1 MWQPSPIFSIKYKT
15 LIYNIYFRRL
25 PGSHEALPE
34 KRGGEKGQTCKQSVT
49 PRVAACR
56 KEKRKTGNGER
67 NKDRKTESGKQR
79 ERKTKIEK
87 QEAKHEKE
95 TDIDIILVTNY
106 HRVHE
111 RHRPIGSRYIS
122 VRALLPG

>member
-1 MWQPSPIFSIKYKT
+1 MSSVSILTVSYLCSAEREKN
-15 LIYNIYFRRL
+15 L
-25 PGSHEALPE
+25 EAI
-34 KRGGEKGQTCKQSVT
+34 KGWKDERSGQLK
-49 PRVAACR
+49 A
-56 KEKRKTGNGER
+56 KEKPNRE
-67 NKDRKTESGKQR
+67 R

-87 QEAKHEKE
+87 QEARHEKE

-106 HRVHE
+106 HHVHE

>member
-1 MWQPSPIFSIKYKT
+1 M
-15 LIYNIYFRRL
+15 
-25 PGSHEALPE
+25 
-34 KRGGEKGQTCKQSVT
+34 QT
-49 PRVAACR
+49 
-56 KEKRKTGNGER
+56 ER
-67 NKDRKTESGKQR
+67 NAASGSLPKVEAENGAWGATLGSKNGTRETR

>member
-1 MWQPSPIFSIKYKT
+1 MQTERNAASGS
-15 LIYNIYFRRL
+15 L
-25 PGSHEALPE
+25 PKGEAE
-34 KRGGEKGQTCKQSVT
+34 
-49 PRVAACR
+49 
-56 KEKRKTGNGER
+56 NGEWGAK
-67 NKDRKTESGKQR
+67 NGKRETR